1 MTRPRTSRQH
11 YDAFRRDY
19 REGTLDDKLAG
30 ADQKPAKPERGTKRR
45 EYLHDYLRWLWPER
59 WAVAA
64 IFVLAI
70 LTAGLEMIEPL
81 FMRFITDR
89 VLLDT
94 AAATPDRLRLLNLA
108 GGAFLAVVTLSAALN
123 VARDYRQRL
132 VNTRVMLSL
141 RRSLFERLLRLPL
154 STLWDMK
161 TGGILSRLS
170 GDVDSTT
177 GLLQMA
183 IVSPSISVIRL
194 LIAMTVLFAL
204 NWQLALVALAVIPG
218 AVLISFI
225 SAKRVRPIY
234 RSIRKDVERIDG
246 RVGETFSG
254 IRVVRAFGRE
264 LREMLEYARGRNSI
278 VRKELFAHRRE
289 LWLWTSWGFALSA
302 VNVAIVWYGG
312 HLYMAG
318 SASIGDIMAFQWY
331 SFLLLNPVWQIVNS
345 FSELQ
350 RSLAATERV
359 FEVLAMPSD
368 KPDKPGARDAPTVVR
383 EIEFQDVEFEYRP
396 GRPVVR
402 ELQRQGARRLR
413 RRARRPQRRR
423 QDDGDGPRRALSR
436 PDARPDPL
444 ERHGHPRAAL
454 AHLPRP
460 ARDRA
465 AGRVPVRRLRARQH
479 RVRRATTRRT
489 PTSRTRRGARTRTSS
504 SCSLPER
511 YDTFI
516 GERGVKLSGGQQ
528 QRLAIARAIL
538 AKPQILILDEATSNL
553 DTESE
558 QLIQASMATLLAGR
572 TTFVI
577 AHRLSTIRRAD
588 LILLMDDGRIVE
600 RGTHAELMAR
610 RGIYHGM
617 VVRQMT
623 AHDKEARRHLA
634 ANGGLGRN
642 CAALIGL
649 GVSALTVRRFGIPLR
664 SGVRLSPFGACAWH
678 ILRTDRAGSLL
689 IDSSTFLGLIF
700 RESTAGLSICRGVV

>member
-1 MTRPRTSRQH
+1 MQRPRSSRQH
-11 YDAFRRDY
+11 YDVFRRDY
-19 REGTLDDKLAG
+19 RAGTLDDKIAG
-30 ADQKPAKPERGTKRR
+30 ADKPAGKPQRAQKQRR
-45 EYLHDYLRWLWPER
+45 DYLKDYLRWLWPER

-64 IFVLAI
+64 IFALSIAA
-70 LTAGLEMIEPL
+70 AGLQMIEPL

-89 VLLDT
+89 VLLDG
-94 AAATPDRLRLLNLA
+94 AAAVPDRLRLLNLA
-108 GGAFLAVVTLSAALN
+108 GGAFLGVITLSAALSLT
-123 VARDYRQRL
+123 RDYRQRL
-132 VNTRVMLSL
+132 VNTRVMLAL

-183 IVSPSISVIRL
+183 IVSPSISVLRL
-194 LIAMTVLFAL
+194 VIAVSVLFWL

-218 AVLISFI
+218 AVLISFT
-225 SAKRVRPIY
+225 STKRIRPIY

-368 KPDKPGARDAPTVVR
+368 KPDRPGARDAPRVVR
-383 EIEFQDVEFEYRP
+383 ELTFEDVEFEYRE

-402 ELQRQGARRLR
+402 DFNVKVRGGSVVALVGRSGAGKTTVTDLAARFHDPTRGRILLNGTDIRELRLASYRDLLAIVQQDVFLFDGSVRDNIAYARHDATDAQVEDAARR
-413 RRARRPQRRR
+413 AN
-423 QDDGDGPRRALSR
+423 
-436 PDARPDPL
+436 
-444 ERHGHPRAAL
+444 
-454 AHLPRP
+454 AHEFIE
-460 ARDRA
+460 
-465 AGRVPVRRLRARQH
+465 Q
-479 RVRRATTRRT
+479 
-489 PTSRTRRGARTRTSS
+489 
-504 SCSLPER
+504 LPEG

-538 AKPQILILDEATSNL
+538 AAPQILILDEATSNL

-558 QLIQASMATLLAGR
+558 QLIQASMATLLANR

-588 LILLMDDGRIVE
+588 LILLMEDGRIVE
-600 RGTHAELMAR
+600 RGSHDELMAR
-610 RGIYHGM
+610 RGVYHSM
-617 VVRQMT
+617 VARQAAAT
-623 AHDKEARRHLA
+623 AKDADGLA
-634 ANGGLGRN
+634 
-642 CAALIGL
+642 
-649 GVSALTVRRFGIPLR
+649 LR
-664 SGVRLSPFGACAWH
+664 
-678 ILRTDRAGSLL
+678 
-689 IDSSTFLGLIF
+689 
-700 RESTAGLSICRGVV
+700 E